1 MNGGRIKKVKSETHQ
16 ADTTGWGDRYSHAGL
31 VPEWGVLGSG
41 GLFAHDDG
49 DIYPTMLYARCPQAK
64 AGGCPSS
71 A

>member
-41 GLFAHDDG
+41 GLFAHDV
-49 DIYPTMLYARCPQAK
+49 
-64 AGGCPSS
+64 
-71 A
+71 